1 MDGIELMAS
10 AMRAARARL
19 DVSSGNLANVSTDG
33 FARRVARA
41 RLTPQGLVASSAPDG
56 REAPLK
62 HTGRSLDLA
71 VAGPGGFFV
80 RDLDGRAVTARSG
93 SFERDSAGR
102 LVDERGRELLG
113 VHGTLEASGE
123 VSIDARGLV
132 RDDAGQ
138 LVGAVRVER
147 GTALESGFLQS
158 SNVDAIG
165 EMVDVLSA
173 QRDFETAQKTLSA
186 LDDVR
191 GKLSADV
198 ARVKS

>member
-1 MDGIELMAS
+1 MDGIELMAT
-10 AMRAARARL
+10 AMRSARARL
-19 DVSSGNLANVSTDG
+19 DVSAGNLANVSTDG

-41 RLTPQGLVASSAPDG
+41 RLTAQGLVASSTRDP

-80 RDLDGRAVTARSG
+80 RASDGRAVVERSG

-113 VHGTLEASGE
+113 ANGALRVRGE
-123 VSIDARGLV
+123 VTVDARGLV
-132 RDDAGQ
+132 RDDAGR
-138 LVGAVRVER
+138 LVGSVRVQR
-147 GTALESGFLQS
+147 GTAVESGFLEA

>member
-1 MDGIELMAS
+1 MAT
-10 AMRAARARL
+10 AMRSARARL
-19 DVSSGNLANVSTDG
+19 DVSAGNLANVSTDG

-41 RLTPQGLVASSAPDG
+41 RLTAQGLVASSTRDP

-80 RDLDGRAVTARSG
+80 RASDGRAVVERSG

-113 VHGTLEASGE
+113 ANGALRVRGE
-123 VSIDARGLV
+123 VTVDARGLV
-132 RDDAGQ
+132 RDDAGR
-138 LVGAVRVER
+138 LVGSVRVQR
-147 GTALESGFLQS
+147 GTAVESGFLEA

-186 LDDVR
+186 LDDARSKSVN
-191 GKLSADV
+191 DV
-198 ARVKS
+198 VRVKS